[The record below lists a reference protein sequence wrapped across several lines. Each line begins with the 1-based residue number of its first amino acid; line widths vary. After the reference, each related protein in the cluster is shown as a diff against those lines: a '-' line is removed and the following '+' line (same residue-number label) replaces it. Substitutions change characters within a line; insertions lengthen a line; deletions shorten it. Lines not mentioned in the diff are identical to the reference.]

1 MTVGKITVKYEYRKL
16 SDVVAKYID
25 VNYNTEITQEVKQ
38 TLKEGDLYTTEQ
50 KSFEGY
56 KLTSKTD
63 NTSGVMARENIEVV
77 YEYKKISAGVDVKFI
92 DQVTGEEIADKE
104 HQDGL
109 EKDNYTTEA
118 KKINGYELVKTP
130 TNKNGE
136 MTVELI
142 TVTYEYRLLSDVTTK
157 HIDANTGKEIVDAVV
172 ETYKEGDAYTTIA
185 KDLVGYILTK
195 SPEVP
200 NGTMGREDIEVV
212 YEYKMISDGLI
223 VKYIDEITGD
233 LLDMENYTG
242 NENDMIQLEEK
253 SFDKYILTK
262 RPSVSEIKLTVEPQ
276 EVRFYYKKLID
287 INVIGIDAITG
298 EEIYRK
304 VQNGVEGEEYT
315 TTPVIL
321 PGYEITKTPDNASG
335 TYTREDVDVIYEYK
349 RVSGGVIV
357 TYVDKDT
364 REILDSQTIT
374 GYVGEEYETDKKV
387 YEKYDFVEVVGNP
400 NGKLEVEQ
408 IEITYLYSKK
418 TGTVEIVYVDT
429 EGNELLKEEISG
441 KVDEAYSIKAKEIEK
456 YRLVETEGEVDG
468 EFGLEKQIVK
478 FVFEKIKGK
487 ITINFVD
494 KDGNILFE
502 SVVTEGEIDEE
513 YYYEALEKEG
523 YEIAENAK
531 IEVKYIDGEIIIDVV
546 YEKIELPEPPATGDI
561 NLVLYLVIALG
572 SILTIS
578 KVILKRSEN

>member
-1 MTVGKITVKYEYRKL
+1 MSIIVSPSILSADLADLKTDIRRLEESGADRIHFDVMDGVFVNNISFGIPVLKSVKNITDMFIDVHFMIIDPMKYVDAFVDAGADMITFHTE
-16 SDVVAKYID
+16 SDVDIKATID
-25 VNYNTEITQEVKQ
+25 KIHSRGIKAGLTVRPNTP
-38 TLKEGDLYTTEQ
+38 
-50 KSFEGY
+50 
-56 KLTSKTD
+56 
-63 NTSGVMARENIEVV
+63 IEVV

-118 KKINGYELVKTP
+118 KKIEGYELVKTP

-304 VQNGVEGEEYT
+304 VQNGVEDEEYT

-374 GYVGEEYETDKKV
+374 GYVGEEYETDKKA

-494 KDGNILFE
+494 KDGNILE
-502 SVVTEGEIDEE
+502 D
-513 YYYEALEKEG
+513 
-523 YEIAENAK
+523 
-531 IEVKYIDGEIIIDVV
+531 DDII
-546 YEKIELPEPPATGDI
+546 EKIKI
-561 NLVLYLVIALG
+561 NF
-572 SILTIS
+572 
-578 KVILKRSEN
+578 